1 MTSRRDCRVGQPATE
16 SGFMA
21 GRDFFGRASSL
32 GLCWGYGGVI
42 VELSSGYS
50 GVIVGL
56 QWDNAK

>member
-1 MTSRRDCRVGQPATE
+1 
-16 SGFMA
+16 MA